1 MDYFSDLLS
10 QEIRRIVREEVK
22 ACLQEE
28 DAKTNQ
34 KIAAALRM
42 AADSIE
48 TGAKDTPSSI
58 LLNDF
63 KNYEE
68 GIPSANS
75 PKKSEKMEEIDKS
88 SVPDLAEEKKEA
100 GGNSARGDPEP
111 GKGPSASVLNHLPRL
126 SGEDRKID
134 EIPLSDS
141 PPRHFKEDR
150 GMDEIEI
157 EDLEEK
163 EESFPMG
170 TSDIDAGEKRGNS
183 SEREADNEKI
193 SNEDV
198 MKTLMEDMLAIVNEV
213 PEKQDIALPDP
224 YELKQKVVFDKI
236 VPGDIIYC
244 GLPKEDSVLSQM
256 DPSHR
261 VRIYVVISKHYDKLL
276 CFYCSTKEKGDPELR
291 ITMDPNRCSTYQKG
305 YMYLGKTQL
314 VPSSEIISAVEKIKD
329 VADVQEVNSLA
340 VTISRLFNAEK
351 IFAEILAGSDDSKL
365 ISSFKKNLTLLIQK
379 TWVEKDDETV
389 KEQVLYNLEQFC
401 AYIEAG
407 KYADEYS
414 RFGHILSDVVYLM
427 FGPTSKEPIFEEYSL
442 RIDPEFG
449 VFWWYIQNLPEKANF
464 SEQKS
469 RALLLLGM
477 YFLANY

>member
-22 ACLQEE
+22 VCLQEE
-28 DAKTNQ
+28 EAKTNQ

-48 TGAKDTPSSI
+48 AGAKDTPSSI

-68 GIPSANS
+68 GIPPANS
-75 PKKSEKMEEIDKS
+75 PKKSEKMEEGDKS
-88 SVPDLAEEKKEA
+88 SVPDLAEEKKED

-111 GKGPSASVLNHLPRL
+111 VKDPSASLLNHLPRL
-126 SGEDRKID
+126 SGGDRRID

-141 PPRHFKEDR
+141 PPRHFREDR

-183 SEREADNEKI
+183 SEREADSEKI

-213 PEKQDIALPDP
+213 PEKQDVALPDP

-261 VRIYVVISKHYDKLL
+261 ARIYVVISKHYDKLL

-314 VPSSEIISAVEKIKD
+314 VPSSEIISAVGRLPRKEMVEATKKI
-329 VADVQEVNSLA
+329 NLA
-340 VTISRLFNAEK
+340 IAN
-351 IFAEILAGSDDSKL
+351 GKL
-365 ISSFKKNLTLLIQK
+365 KKNAPRFSLHTDPDLGDVVDINGTIYVMCGYLEGK
-379 TWVEKDDETV
+379 SRWFYKYSENPSKGADWVECRNGD
-389 KEQVLYNLEQFC
+389 QIFYVLPKSEVHSIKHSTILNHVDPDCLPRKQAE
-401 AYIEAG
+401 EAPSPS
-407 KYADEYS
+407 D
-414 RFGHILSDVVYLM
+414 LSKQ
-427 FGPTSKEPIFEEYSL
+427 T
-442 RIDPEFG
+442 
-449 VFWWYIQNLPEKANF
+449 A
-464 SEQKS
+464 
-469 RALLLLGM
+469 
-477 YFLANY
+477 